1 MTTSGSTQKII
12 EAIHKV
18 QQGADPIKKDKQGQ
32 VGQGK
37 YMYATL
43 VSTWD
48 TIKDLLQ
55 SNGLTIIASA
65 TGTGQF
71 QTTIYHDSGE
81 WINESMAMVL
91 QRSDPQG
98 IGAAITYYRRYMVT
112 SMLGL
117 IPDDDND
124 AKDHSLATAQQKA
137 QWIGAVR
144 LIYPEMDK
152 PNDIIQTIEGIVGKH
167 PSKIRADEAQSTL
180 ELIKAFT
187 SKEVKGED

>member
-1 MTTSGSTQKII
+1 MTTSESTQKII